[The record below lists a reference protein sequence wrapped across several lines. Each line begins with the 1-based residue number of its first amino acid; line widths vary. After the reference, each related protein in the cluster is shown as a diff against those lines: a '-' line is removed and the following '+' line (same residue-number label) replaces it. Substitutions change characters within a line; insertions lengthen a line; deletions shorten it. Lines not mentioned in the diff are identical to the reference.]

1 MPKNVFGMSDED
13 FAQLQNPSDLQ
24 DVPPVDPV
32 DPPNDPI
39 DPPVEPIVSA
49 PVDPAPVD
57 PVVPIKPIEPAPVV
71 DPLVPTDP
79 TPPAPAVEEE
89 NPAPEVVTPDY
100 QGFYNKVVAPLNANG
115 KTIDIRS
122 PEEAIQLMQMGA
134 NYTKKMQTIAPYRKV
149 LTMLENNGLLD
160 EGKLGF
166 LIDLD
171 KKNPEAIKKLL
182 KDSGVDP
189 LDIDTS
195 VEPVYSEGNH
205 RVSDEEVNFRAAVE
219 DVSSTP
225 TGNETLQMIRTQWD
239 QASKDV
245 LWANPELM
253 HTINEQRANGIYAQ
267 VAAEIDRQRML
278 GVIPANL
285 PFIQAYQ
292 VVGDDMVKRN
302 AVRLPQPTPP
312 VVAPPV
318 APVAPIATKPVA
330 TQRLDNATR
339 ASAAAPV
346 RATPSAAKQFI
357 NPLALSDED
366 FLQQMQNRL

>member
-32 DPPNDPI
+32 NPPNDPI
-39 DPPVEPIVSA
+39 DPPVEPIVSD
-49 PVDPAPVD
+49 PVEPAPIE
-57 PVVPIKPIEPAPVV
+57 PIVPIEPAPVV

-79 TPPAPAVEEE
+79 TPTAPAVGKE
-89 NPAPEVVTPDY
+89 NPAPEVVTTDY
-100 QGFYNKVVAPLNANG
+100 QGFYNKVMAPLNANG